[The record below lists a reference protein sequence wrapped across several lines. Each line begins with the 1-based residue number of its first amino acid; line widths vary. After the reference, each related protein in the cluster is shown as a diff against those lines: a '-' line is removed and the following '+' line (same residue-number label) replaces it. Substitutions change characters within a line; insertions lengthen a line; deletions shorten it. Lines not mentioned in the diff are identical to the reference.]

1 MVDGCLDAGDG
12 RRLGCL
18 QDNKVRS
25 YQRMGQVPEGSGGD
39 GMYTF
44 AGTWTIVEAIRMRQL
59 IVGVVLP
66 AIVDGGEGNAEIA
79 EFVG

>member
-1 MVDGCLDAGDG
+1 
-12 RRLGCL
+12 
-18 QDNKVRS
+18 
-25 YQRMGQVPEGSGGD
+25 MGQVPEGSGGD